1 MSFNTHQGWHCLLVH
16 ALVATMVSWKVT
28 YVYWMLACNKYLAM
42 TMIVRTDK
50 TRGALI
56 VTQPQPSWEIRWQR
70 NLFPST
76 DYLKAALGHFQAEGE
91 IACQSTTCLT
101 GGLWEITVLRVL
113 INQSICDWYAGGV
126 NVSDCPPPVIWCH
139 LYYSTDLTA
148 SATASHQTVSENI
161 SWLSF
166 DFVAEQTKMEWDNNN
181 SKCYLQKVTLWSP
194 PPTIQK
200 FKRLPCICW

>member
-1 MSFNTHQGWHCLLVH
+1 MALSSCALVH

-70 NLFPST
+70 NPFPST
-76 DYLKAALGHFQAEGE
+76 AYLKAALGHFQAEGE
-91 IACQSTTCLT
+91 IASQSTTCLT
-101 GGLWEITVLRVL
+101 GGLWEITVLKVL

-126 NVSDCPPPVIWCH
+126 NVSGLPPTCH
-139 LYYSTDLTA
+139 LMSPLLLNRPDSL
-148 SATASHQTVSENI
+148 SHSEPP
-161 SWLSF
+161 
-166 DFVAEQTKMEWDNNN
+166 N
-181 SKCYLQKVTLWSP
+181 SQWKYFLAQLWFCGG
-194 PPTIQK
+194 TNQDGM
-200 FKRLPCICW
+200 RQQ